1 MIAFL
6 QLMERVSMK
15 YFYIF
20 HQCNPS
26 DGANLLKGDL
36 SRVYEPMSFR
46 NNKYRYQLFYSND
59 QVYIET
65 NVVDNASRQGL
76 LLMSD
81 AEKLDLL
88 DFQLID
94 HEPLRIQRVFRIEI
108 VYHLFPCTF
117 LILSIFL
124 SC

>member
-1 MIAFL
+1 
-6 QLMERVSMK
+6 
-15 YFYIF
+15 
-20 HQCNPS
+20 
-26 DGANLLKGDL
+26 
-36 SRVYEPMSFR
+36 
-46 NNKYRYQLFYSND
+46 
-59 QVYIET
+59 
-65 NVVDNASRQGL
+65 